1 MSHKPMSVLY
11 TFLCG
16 INHKIYRRVVL
27 KLSELPSNVLTMKT
41 PAQEYATQYKL
52 DNGCE
57 LCGYNFSAYAL
68 QFDHLDPSTKYR
80 TKSGKI
86 VHPSDLFRICSL
98 EVAKAEIAKCRV
110 VCSNCHAVYT
120 HTIQRAE

>member
-1 MSHKPMSVLY
+1 M
-11 TFLCG
+11 
-16 INHKIYRRVVL
+16 N
-27 KLSELPSNVLTMKT
+27 KT

-57 LCGYNFSAYAL
+57 ICGYKDSAYAL

-86 VHPSDLFRICSL
+86 RHPSDLFRTCSL

-110 VCSNCHAVYT
+110 VCANCHAVYT
-120 HTIQRAE
+120 HTIQRAK